1 MHGPRRELQGIPG
14 SPPDLQNLP
23 SGCPFRT
30 RCAHAMPEC
39 AEIHPE
45 LEPTAF
51 GEERRTVACL
61 LHTPGHT
68 VPPELA
74 EQTTGR

>member
-1 MHGPRRELQGIPG
+1 
-14 SPPDLQNLP
+14 
-23 SGCPFRT
+23 
-30 RCAHAMPEC
+30 MPEC

-45 LEPTAF
+45 LGPTAL

-74 EQTTGR
+74 VHASAR